1 VHLSVIRSQV
11 RVTPADLELLYRERF
26 VGLKRALAT
35 ITGDYATA
43 EEALQEA
50 FLRAFTALPDFR
62 GECPL
67 GAWVWRIA
75 YRVALEQG
83 RAERR
88 RSTVIEAANGGAPEP
103 RLVEHGHDMRL
114 VDALHTLPPR
124 RRLIVFL
131 RYFADCSYAEIAA
144 ICEIS
149 EGTVAATLA
158 QARTEL
164 AAALTNDPAS
174 TGKEECL
181 R

>member
-1 VHLSVIRSQV
+1 V
-11 RVTPADLELLYRERF
+11 RVKPADLEVLYRERF
-26 VGLKRALAT
+26 VGLKRALASV
-35 ITGDYATA
+35 TGDYGTA

-50 FLRAFTALPDFR
+50 FARAYAGLPRFR

-75 YRVALEQG
+75 YRVALEHG

-88 RSTVIEAANGGAPEP
+88 REGDLAAVPETQ
-103 RLVEHGHDMRL
+103 LVEHGHDPRL
-114 VDALHTLPPR
+114 VDALQSLPPR

-149 EGTVAATLA
+149 EGTVAASLAKARTTLA
-158 QARTEL
+158 D
-164 AAALTNDPAS
+164 ALTDE
-174 TGKEECL
+174 KEECVK
-181 R
+181 